1 MLGTLSSLLI
11 YFLES
16 DELDLGGSFYVGG
29 LDYMDPNLSLPTS
42 IWSASLKLGY
52 VGCLKDLVINGA
64 DIDVVAYTH
73 EQNSGEKMHKIDI
86 YSSGLK
92 LICFL
97 TLYIPW
103 DLLNM

>member
-1 MLGTLSSLLI
+1 
-11 YFLES
+11 
-16 DELDLGGSFYVGG
+16 
-29 LDYMDPNLSLPTS
+29 MDPNLSLPTA

-86 YSSGLK
+86 NGWIKINWFSYFIYSLG
-92 LICFL
+92 FA
-97 TLYIPW
+97 
-103 DLLNM
+103 

>member
-1 MLGTLSSLLI
+1 
-11 YFLES
+11 
-16 DELDLGGSFYVGG
+16 
-29 LDYMDPNLSLPTS
+29 MDPNLSLPTS

-73 EQNSGEKMHKIDI
+73 EQNSGEKMHKIVI

-92 LICFL
+92 LIGFP
-97 TLYIPW
+97 TLFIPQGSL
-103 DLLNM
+103 DMCNYARKKFMRKS